1 MNKPKNYPDNLLAEV
16 EKYRSFVNPARVE
29 ILEAGGVPLAFRKA
43 QGSWLEDASG
53 HRFLD
58 LVCGYGTV
66 ILGHR
71 NPELI
76 AAIQEELQGGLPF
89 TYPTGVSTLAGELG
103 SKLCTLAGRN
113 LNKVYFGNSGAEG
126 IEAALKFAMA
136 RTGRSKFLS
145 FDKAFHGFTLGALSL
160 SGSEQFKSPFPG
172 RGVIAR
178 QAPFEDIDRV
188 EHYLKTDSIAGVV
201 VEPIQGMA
209 GARAWNQKKLEELSA
224 VCRRY
229 GIILILD
236 EVLTGLGRTGK
247 WFAFQHSSEGLAPD
261 IVVVSKGLTGGMTPM
276 CAVLMTD
283 EVFHS
288 VYSDISRAGIHG
300 STFEGNLIA
309 MAVGLAVIEIIEK
322 KNLLS
327 RVQLLSGKFMDRLFK
342 IEQQNAGL
350 NSVRGLGLLIGF
362 QVDDNLFGAE
372 TLWGAAGLRRHLL
385 KKSVITNLAAQ
396 EPSYIN
402 LLPPMTIS
410 DSEIDWFFN
419 RLDEAL
425 S

>member
-1 MNKPKNYPDNLLAEV
+1 MSKPKNHPDNLLTGV
-16 EKYRSFVNPARVE
+16 EKYRDFVNPTRVE
-29 ILEAGGVPLAFRKA
+29 ILEAGGVPLTFRKA
-43 QGSWLEDASG
+43 SASWLEDASG

-66 ILGHR
+66 MLGHR
-71 NPELI
+71 NPEVI

-89 TYPTGVSTLAGELG
+89 TYPTGVSTLAGELS
-103 SKLCTLAGRN
+103 SKLCALAGRN

-136 RTGRSKFLS
+136 HTGRSKFLS

-160 SGSEQFKSPFPG
+160 SGSEYFKSPFPG
-172 RGVIAR
+172 RGITAYQV
-178 QAPFEDIDRV
+178 PFEDIDRI

-229 GIILILD
+229 GTILILD
-236 EVLTGLGRTGK
+236 EVLTGIGRTGK
-247 WFAFQHSSEGLAPD
+247 WFAFQHASERLAPD
-261 IVVVSKGLTGGMTPM
+261 IVVVSKGLTGGMIPT

-283 EVFHS
+283 EIFQS

-300 STFEGNLIA
+300 STFEGNLLA
-309 MAVGLAVIEIIEK
+309 MTVGLAVIEIIEK
-322 KNLLS
+322 KNLLN
-327 RVQLLSGKFMDRLFK
+327 RVQLLSGKFMNRLFE
-342 IEQQNAGL
+342 IEQQNAGI
-350 NSVRGLGLLIGF
+350 NGVRGLGLLIGF
-362 QVDDNLFGAE
+362 QVEDNLFGAE
-372 TLWGAAGLRRHLL
+372 TLWGSAGLRRHLL
-385 KKSVITNLAAQ
+385 EKRVITNLAAQ

-410 DSEIDWFFN
+410 ESEVDWFFD
-419 RLDEAL
+419 RLDETL